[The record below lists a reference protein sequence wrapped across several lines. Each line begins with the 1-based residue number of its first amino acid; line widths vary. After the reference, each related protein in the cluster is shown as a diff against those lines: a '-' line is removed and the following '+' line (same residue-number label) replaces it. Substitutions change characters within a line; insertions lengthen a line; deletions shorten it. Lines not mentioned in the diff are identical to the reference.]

1 MLQFYSPWLL
11 IHSVPVF
18 QETVVDDLIDGDT
31 PDLAAPLESQYPH
44 VKRSLQQGEACLLQW
59 SNLSVEDG
67 TVSVIAG

>member
-31 PDLAAPLESQYPH
+31 PDLAVPLESQYPH
-44 VKRSLQQGEACLLQW
+44 VKRSLQQGEACLLQ
-59 SNLSVEDG
+59 
-67 TVSVIAG
+67 